1 MKFLFSLLIVFISSE
16 TISDN
21 ENLNKYNEECE
32 KNNNNKEN
40 CISIK
45 LESSDYQCCYIE
57 GYCSA
62 LTLENY
68 LFYSNNIL
76 KAMNK
81 EISGFEY
88 SIKNNFESKYNL
100 FQGECQNGKIN
111 LSEEDIQY
119 TEDDKKILKS
129 DNHCLYYHYKVLSNE
144 LVNSKDTC
152 LNADLLKSSDDLGIE
167 CGYYEF
173 TIYSEIIGEKKIKTC
188 YLFNPEIIKYK
199 NIDEGNKYILNRI
212 ASDLSGDGKFSSYTF
227 DIHYSNEV
235 SFSYNSKT
243 NELSEISEKDSSDI
257 LYIYKYIFLLFL
269 FLI

>member
-21 ENLNKYNEECE
+21 ENLSKYQEEC
-32 KNNNNKEN
+32 KKNNNKEN
-40 CISIK
+40 CLSIK
-45 LESSDYQCCYIE
+45 LGSSDYQCCYIKE
-57 GYCSA
+57 SCSA
-62 LTLENY
+62 ITLENY
-68 LFYSNNIL
+68 FLYSNNIL

-81 EISGFEY
+81 EISGFKY
-88 SIKNNFESKYNL
+88 SIENNFESNYTF

-111 LSEEDIQY
+111 FSEEDIQY

-129 DNHCLYYHYKVLSNE
+129 NNHCLYYHYKVLSKE

-152 LNADLLKSSDDLGIE
+152 LNADLLKSSEDLGIE

-173 TIYSEIIGEKKIKTC
+173 TIYNEIIGEKTIKTC
-188 YLFNPEIIKYK
+188 YLFNPEIIKNK
-199 NIDEGNKYILNRI
+199 NIDDGNKYIFNRI
-212 ASDLSGDGKFSSYTF
+212 ASELSGDGKFSSYTF

-235 SFSYNSKT
+235 SFSYDSKT
-243 NELSEISEKDSSDI
+243 NELSEISEKDSSNI
-257 LYIYKYIFLLFL
+257 LYIYKHIFLLFL